1 VTSLAMTASLSVKG
15 SGSGNEIRTA
25 IGTVT
30 VIAIGIATA
39 SVSGT
44 RIVSRLRLVMTP
56 AVHHLRVMKLVRV
69 DHHLVMMLARVHHR
83 LVILDTHPATEV
95 DHDLVMM
102 LARVHH
108 RLAIQDIRRAMEVDH
123 LRRVTILAEVH
134 HRLAIQ
140 DTHIAMEVDHL
151 LVMMLAEAHRLVMML
166 VRVDRLL
173 AILDTHMMLVGRVD
187 HHRQAILDILGTHR
201 HRMTEAK
208 AVRLP
213 DIRTVHLL
221 AIRMVAIHPR
231 TWVGHPRIQV
241 TAMAILHLAPMD
253 ILHLGILGLVVM
265 VRVMLVARVILAPR
279 VTLVARAS
287 PMVDIMVT
295 EATLAVLKK
304 VETLAYQVRMLG
316 KAQTTD
322 MVAPKATTA
331 TAPGEATL
339 ARATLAKVA
348 MVLQGEIEMIAEAT
362 AQTAAATA
370 VMTVVTET
378 VAAEGGLRPRFS

>member
-1 VTSLAMTASLSVKG
+1 
-15 SGSGNEIRTA
+15 
-25 IGTVT
+25 
-30 VIAIGIATA
+30 
-39 SVSGT
+39 
-44 RIVSRLRLVMTP
+44 MTP

-83 LVILDTHPATEV
+83 L
-95 DHDLVMM
+95 
-102 LARVHH
+102 
-108 RLAIQDIRRAMEVDH
+108 AIQDIRRAMEVDH
-123 LRRVTILAEVH
+123 RRRVTILAEVH

-173 AILDTHMMLVGRVD
+173 AILDTHTMLVGRVD
-187 HHRQAILDILGTHR
+187 HHRLAILDILGTHR

-213 DIRTVHLL
+213 DIRTVHLR

-241 TAMAILHLAPMD
+241 TAMDIRLQATGRMVMATAILHLAPMD

-370 VMTVVTET
+370 VMTVVTEN